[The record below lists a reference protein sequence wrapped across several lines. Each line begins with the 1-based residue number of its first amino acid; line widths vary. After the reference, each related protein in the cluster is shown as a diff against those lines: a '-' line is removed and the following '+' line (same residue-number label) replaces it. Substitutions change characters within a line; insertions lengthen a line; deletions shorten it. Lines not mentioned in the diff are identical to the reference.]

1 MQFKPFVVVILLFVA
16 QSIVA
21 QSIVAQSPGSEEY
34 GPSSEDYPNPSIP
47 EVPSSGCMS
56 IFSLFPVMF
65 FDVFGGITG
74 TSDSVSFILWP
85 IVSKADRII
94 FS

>member
-1 MQFKPFVVVILLFVA
+1 MQFKPFVVVILLSVA

-34 GPSSEDYPNPSIP
+34 GPSSEDYPNPIP

-65 FDVFGGITG
+65 FDVLGGITG